1 MGGLHGLY
9 QVIGDLLKPV
19 KDKVHTFLG
28 TDKDAASFKIGQ
40 VIITFCLTTF
50 AWIFFRAE
58 SLRGAWFYIKRM
70 FTRWNP
76 WSVMDL
82 SVYDLGLDL
91 LEMNILVISLVC
103 LFVVDLI
110 KYRRSV
116 SVSDVLMK
124 QNLWFRWVVVISLIV
139 AVLVF
144 GEYGIDFDSNKFIYF
159 DF

>member
-1 MGGLHGLY
+1 
-9 QVIGDLLKPV
+9 V
-19 KDKVHTFLG
+19 
-28 TDKDAASFKIGQ
+28 
-40 VIITFCLTTF
+40 
-50 AWIFFRAE
+50 
-58 SLRGAWFYIKRM
+58 
-70 FTRWNP
+70 
-76 WSVMDL
+76 
-82 SVYDLGLDL
+82 

-124 QNLWFRWVVVISLIV
+124 QNLWFRWVVVIGLIV